1 MRLRAVGKGYKQ
13 MPYAVCPECDE
24 DILIPGKVRLG
35 QRLVCERCG
44 AQLEVV
50 DLDPIELDWAYEPAE
65 EFDEEDLLDFELD
78 EDELEDEELELED
91 EDE

>member
-1 MRLRAVGKGYKQ
+1 

-35 QRLVCERCG
+35 QRLSCERCG

-50 DLDPIELDWAYEPAE
+50 GLDPIELDWAYEPAE
-65 EFDEEDLLDFELD
+65 EFDEEDLFDL
-78 EDELEDEELELED
+78 EDDLEDEELELED
-91 EDE
+91 EEE